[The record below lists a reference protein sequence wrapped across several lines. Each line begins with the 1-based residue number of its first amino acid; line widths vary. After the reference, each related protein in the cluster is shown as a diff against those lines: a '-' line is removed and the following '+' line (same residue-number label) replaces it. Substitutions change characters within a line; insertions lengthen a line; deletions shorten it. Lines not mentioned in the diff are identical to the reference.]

1 MRQRYGDTFYNELL
15 HGVAR
20 RLQQLVRPLDVLTR
34 VDESHFGLITL
45 LDDLHE
51 CSPSSFR
58 RLHEGLNLKAF
69 KTSEGF
75 ITLKAGIALVGLDT
89 KALPLDV
96 EELLEKASAMLP
108 EAYASGRVTALRLP
122 QP

>member
-1 MRQRYGDTFYNELL
+1 M
-15 HGVAR
+15 
-20 RLQQLVRPLDVLTR
+20 LTR

-75 ITLKAGIALVGLDT
+75 ITLKAGISLVGLDT
-89 KALPLDV
+89 KALPLDA
-96 EELLEKASAMLP
+96 EELLEKAAAMLP